1 MAFLWFDC
9 TRSGDDSTL
18 AGHSETDST
27 LAGLKFPDLNGLRM
41 CRTVSP
47 SLLQGGNFSRQV
59 PASLAGPLSGPFRLI
74 TCNLLSRILVK
85 LSPCPVPLKLRVSDS
100 EWLSRS
106 PMALRWFQAQVTVH
120 GKIPVSRLARPGHG
134 VARQMLC
141 NDKPG
146 CLAILLWGGSSGSP
160 LSEYGMR
167 LHQP

>member
-1 MAFLWFDC
+1 MASLWFDC

-106 PMALRWFQAQVTVH
+106 PMALSFRLRLLSMERSLCQGWLGRAMASH
-120 GKIPVSRLARPGHG
+120 GRCYVMTNRAVWQYCFGAAPAARP
-134 VARQMLC
+134 
-141 NDKPG
+141 
-146 CLAILLWGGSSGSP
+146 S
-160 LSEYGMR
+160 LSMG
-167 LHQP
+167 